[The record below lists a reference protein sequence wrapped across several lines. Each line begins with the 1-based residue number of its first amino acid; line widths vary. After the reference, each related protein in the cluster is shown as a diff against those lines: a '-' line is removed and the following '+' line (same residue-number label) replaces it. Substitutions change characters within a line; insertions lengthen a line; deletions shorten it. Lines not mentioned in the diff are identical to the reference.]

1 LDRSQ
6 ADNRDGDL
14 AWTALRYA
22 LDELSTEDAAA
33 FEARMA
39 DEPAACEA
47 LAAATA
53 DLCDLR
59 SAFAVSQPMIPSTTR
74 PTAGGF
80 LAFAFMAVALVF
92 LVASFLFLPFWRRT
106 GVEPGGLTLA
116 KSAAALDAN
125 SEVALAAVAFVAAN
139 ADDFFDEPTQ
149 CSETENLPEEISVPN
164 WLVEAIAHADD
175 PGGAAP

>member
-1 LDRSQ
+1 
-6 ADNRDGDL
+6 
-14 AWTALRYA
+14 
-22 LDELSTEDAAA
+22 
-33 FEARMA
+33 
-39 DEPAACEA
+39 
-47 LAAATA
+47 
-53 DLCDLR
+53 
-59 SAFAVSQPMIPSTTR
+59 MIPSPTR

-92 LVASFLFLPFWRRT
+92 LVASLLFLPFWRRT

-149 CSETENLPEEISVPN
+149 CSEAENLPEEISVPN